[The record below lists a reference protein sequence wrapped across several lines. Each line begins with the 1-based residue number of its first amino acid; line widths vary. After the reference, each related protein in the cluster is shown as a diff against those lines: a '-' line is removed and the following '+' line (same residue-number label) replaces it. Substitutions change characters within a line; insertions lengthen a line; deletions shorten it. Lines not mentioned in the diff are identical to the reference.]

1 MPRYSYNNIT
11 IIGTNIIMLEL
22 LSAGFVHPVALL
34 AFNRFFNMSQNIR
47 MLKIFNKLFSL
58 TAMTS
63 ELSKYINKQPGVFL
77 NVKQQK

>member
-1 MPRYSYNNIT
+1 
-11 IIGTNIIMLEL
+11 MLEL
-22 LSAGFVHPVALL
+22 LSAGFVHPVTLL

-58 TAMTS
+58 TTMTS
-63 ELSKYINKQPGVFL
+63 ELSKYVNEQLGVFL